1 VVASLDR
8 GKKSKRS
15 YRELAREWGLAFQQ
29 TPRVVALIWQ
39 AWPIGLI
46 LMLPLTIL
54 IGSLPALSL
63 YFLKR
68 VIDGVS
74 LWLAGNAEAG
84 RPEVILFAVLGFS
97 VLVLQ
102 RGLDQIL
109 IVLRRVVEAR
119 LRHHVQMQ
127 IMRHS
132 IGMDMSFFETP
143 SYYDKLQRAQREI
156 GYRPFA
162 VIMSLVQGARDLTTL
177 MGYLV
182 VIVTLGWWLVP
193 YLLLTSLPSLIVQAK
208 FGKKGWML
216 ISGWTPQE
224 RLMWYI
230 HSLLTSN
237 RDIKEVRL
245 FALGEHLLDRWQGLF
260 WEYYHKDKR
269 LVRRRALYEF
279 GAVLLG
285 TMAYAGF
292 YAYAIYCTL
301 TMPTVTIGSLILYT
315 QSMERA
321 TGSVSAIM
329 RSIATFYEN
338 NLYISNLFDFLSQR
352 PMITAPECPVVV
364 PKPLRHGI
372 CFEEVC
378 FRYPGATDDALRGVS
393 LEIPAGQRVAIVGE
407 NGAGKT
413 TLVKLLARLYDP
425 QGGRITVDGID
436 LRQFDPSDWQQQ
448 IGITFQ
454 DFSHYAITARENIGF
469 GRLQHIEDMERI
481 RAAADLSGARECIER
496 MENSWETVLGK
507 TFEEGQELSIGEWQ
521 KVALARAFFRDAPI
535 LVLDEPTASLDAKQE
550 YEIFLRFNQLTA
562 GKTTV
567 LISHRFSSVRMAERI
582 FVIEKG
588 QVAEQGSHEELMAVN
603 KRYAELFLRQAAA
616 YR

>member
-1 VVASLDR
+1 VAASPARDER
-8 GKKSKRS
+8 RKRS
-15 YRELAREWGLAFQQ
+15 YRELVREWGLAFQQ
-29 TPRVVALIWQ
+29 TPRVVAMIWR
-39 AWPIGLI
+39 AWPPGLI

-63 YFLKR
+63 YFLKK
-68 VIDGVS
+68 VIDGVT

-84 RPEVILFAVLGFS
+84 RPEVILFALLGFS
-97 VLVLQ
+97 ALILQ

-109 IVLRRVVEAR
+109 VVLQKTAEAR
-119 LRHHVQMQ
+119 LRRHVQTQ

-132 IGMDMSFFETP
+132 VGMDVSFFETP
-143 SYYDKLQRAQREI
+143 NFYDKLQRAQREI

-162 VIMSLVQGARDLTTL
+162 IIMSLVQGARDLTTL

-182 VIVTLGWWLVP
+182 VIMTLGWWLAP

-208 FGKKGWML
+208 FGRQGWML

-237 RDIKEVRL
+237 RDIKEVKL
-245 FALGEHLLDRWQGLF
+245 FGLGEHLLDRWQSLF
-260 WEYYHKDKR
+260 WQYYHQNKR
-269 LVRRRALYEF
+269 LVRRRALCEF
-279 GAVLLG
+279 GAVLVG
-285 TMAYAGF
+285 TIAYAGF

-301 TMPTVTIGSLILYT
+301 TIPSVTIGSLILYT

-338 NLYISNLFDFLSQR
+338 NLYIGNLFEFLSQR
-352 PMITAPECPVVV
+352 PLIVAPKRPTVV
-364 PKPLRHGI
+364 PKPVRQGI
-372 CFEEVC
+372 RFEEVC
-378 FRYPGATDDALRGVS
+378 FRYPGAAEDVLAGVS
-393 LEIPAGQRVAIVGE
+393 LEIPAGRRVAIVGE
-407 NGAGKT
+407 NGVGKT
-413 TLVKLLARLYDP
+413 TLVKLLARLHDP
-425 QGGRITVDGID
+425 QHGRITIDGID
-436 LRQFDPSDWQQQ
+436 LRQFDPNDWQQQ
-448 IGITFQ
+448 IAITFQ
-454 DFSHYAITARENIGF
+454 DFAHYAMTARENIGF
-469 GRLQHIEDMERI
+469 GRLQHMEDMERI

-496 MENSWETVLGK
+496 MENSWDTVLGK
-507 TFEEGQELSIGEWQ
+507 IFDEGQELSIGEWQ

-550 YEIFLRFNQLTA
+550 YEIFRRFNQLTA

-588 QVAEQGSHEELMAVN
+588 RVTEQGSHEELMAIN
-603 KRYAELFLRQAAA
+603 NRYAELFLRQAAA